1 MSCLRAYAP
10 SGIRTHDHLITSRE
24 HEPLHHSAPTRVS
37 CQCEQLPWD
46 FFYYCVFE
54 TSPWPAA
61 HLDTPSPRSLVRKI
75 HTYIHQL
82 LCLKSHICSDYCSGH
97 HWQRADLTGMLWNLV
112 GSGKRM
118 GKGRVNVRING
129 RLRVRFNDSACYR
142 SYRQGEIYMV
152 QSRNVT
158 RHSQNV
164 QLRRNKNLQ
173 TILVLIFNLT
183 YSYLYESIIMNPI
196 AALFYIFILTWKGK
210 P

>member
-1 MSCLRAYAP
+1 
-10 SGIRTHDHLITSRE
+10 
-24 HEPLHHSAPTRVS
+24 
-37 CQCEQLPWD
+37 
-46 FFYYCVFE
+46 
-54 TSPWPAA
+54 
-61 HLDTPSPRSLVRKI
+61 
-75 HTYIHQL
+75 
-82 LCLKSHICSDYCSGH
+82 
-97 HWQRADLTGMLWNLV
+97 
-112 GSGKRM
+112 M
-118 GKGRVNVRING
+118 GKGRVNVRIKG

-196 AALFYIFILTWKGK
+196 AALFYIFILT
-210 P
+210 